1 MDMGYVYA
9 VVTILFGILLAIIAH
24 LSVRWLKTRAETTS
38 TRWDDIIIATIG
50 KPLQVTIIAVSV
62 FIALKYFG
70 IVPPQYEW
78 LLDDRFVNSF
88 YILIGAWVISSF
100 IHDIIVVYG
109 HAIAERTDSDWDDRL
124 IELLKL
130 VTKYAIWFTAII
142 LILYTFKVDIT
153 PFLAGAG
160 IAGLAIALAA
170 QDIISNFFGGAIITV
185 DKPFKVG
192 DRIKV
197 DQYYGDVINVGPRS
211 TRLKT
216 LDEQIVTIP
225 NNKITTNVIVN
236 YAEPDQKLRISIP
249 VSVAY
254 GSDIPKVK
262 QILLE
267 IAHDIIKKT
276 EYLVDNP
283 VPKVFFLEFGDY
295 GLKFVLYVWAAKY
308 NLPDEVKDAVNSRV
322 AERFAAEGIEI
333 PFPQMDVRLT
343 K

>member
-254 GSDIPKVK
+254 GSDISKVK

-276 EYLVDNP
+276 EYLLDNP

-295 GLKFVLYVWAAKY
+295 GLKFVLYVWAVKY
-308 NLPDEVKDAVNSRV
+308 NLPDEVKDAVNSRI

>member
-1 MDMGYVYA
+1 MNMGYVYA
-9 VVTILFGILLAIIAH
+9 AVTILFGILLAIIAH
-24 LSVRWLKTRAETTS
+24 LLVRWLKIKAETTS

-142 LILYTFKVDIT
+142 LILYTFKIDIT

-225 NNKITTNVIVN
+225 NNKITSTVIVN

-267 IAHDIIKKT
+267 IAHEIIKKT
-276 EYLVDNP
+276 GYLLDTP
-283 VPKVFFLEFGDY
+283 GPKVFFLEFGDF
-295 GLKFVLYVWAAKY
+295 GLKLVLYVWAAKY
-308 NLPDEVKDAVNSRV
+308 NLPDEVKDAVNSRI